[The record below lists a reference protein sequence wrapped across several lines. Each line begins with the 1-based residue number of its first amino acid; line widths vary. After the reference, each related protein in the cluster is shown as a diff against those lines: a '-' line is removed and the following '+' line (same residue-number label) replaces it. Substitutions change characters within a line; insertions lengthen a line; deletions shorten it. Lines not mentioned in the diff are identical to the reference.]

1 MLDCWVLAVLA
12 HIRRSNLYKS
22 DRFDLASRQ
31 VENPCELGQ
40 VHENFTYE
48 SNSFVINR
56 GTLFFFFCDSE
67 LQKGTVKFW
76 LIRLDQQEEW
86 NHGDS
91 SAMIPISR
99 YPI

>member
-1 MLDCWVLAVLA
+1 MILSESIYIYIYILFFFVGFMLDCWVLAVLA
-12 HIRRSNLYKS
+12 NIRRSNLYKS

-56 GTLFFFFCDSE
+56 GTVFFF
-67 LQKGTVKFW
+67 L
-76 LIRLDQQEEW
+76 
-86 NHGDS
+86 
-91 SAMIPISR
+91 
-99 YPI
+99 